1 MSPSLKAKSEAI
13 AIREEKDKAS
23 TNTNF
28 FMLLDRGKNPVHQLG
43 SGVGRDNPVAVV
55 FEGQVLLERVLDTGV
70 GALRSGDAGELV
82 PGIGDARFHIERKH
96 IEDGRAIGAGHGEE
110 GSGAP
115 VGGHLDLGQVGSGFS
130 GGGAEANGDA
140 RNGEHGNE
148 GSNKL
153 FHNCIS

>member
-13 AIREEKDKAS
+13 ALREEMDKAS

-43 SGVGRDNPVAVV
+43 GGVGRDNPVAVV

-82 PGIGDARFHIERKH
+82 PGIGDAR
-96 IEDGRAIGAGHGEE
+96 
-110 GSGAP
+110 
-115 VGGHLDLGQVGSGFS
+115 
-130 GGGAEANGDA
+130 
-140 RNGEHGNE
+140 NGEHGNE